1 MEKRK
6 KLEDLQV
13 YVAETYKIAIDQ
25 MNDSGDF
32 NAAILNGARQL
43 LKDNSIISVTEQDT
57 PLGRLAEVLPFGDDE
72 DAEAVRQQK

>member
-13 YVAETYKIAIDQ
+13 YVADTYKVAIDL
-25 MNDSGDF
+25 MNDTGEF

-57 PLGRLAEVLPFGDDE
+57 PLGRLAEVLPFDDDE
-72 DAEAVRQQK
+72 DAEAIRQQK